1 MLSKNVYKS
10 RWVVVEQEDKCI
22 IDSNS
27 RLASRIE
34 EIEAEKRKRLALAAG
49 EENIDED
56 GFRSGLGG
64 EKIDMASE
72 DGYDEESGESNILK
86 AVQEQIPE
94 GPSPEELREQ
104 AEAELA
110 AAREEVEQIKQI
122 ARESLE
128 KEKQETLDEA
138 RRTGYD
144 EGYRMAQT
152 EAEQMKEEIRK
163 ERVRLEEE
171 YDSMIAELEP
181 QFIDTITAVYNYIF
195 QVELEN
201 ERNILVHLIETTLR
215 KVESSRV
222 FIVHVSKDDYPYV
235 NMQKKSLAENA
246 VNGRG
251 VVEVVED
258 MTLHKNE
265 CMIETDGGIFDCGV
279 GTQLEELTRRL
290 KLLSFE
296 KN

>member
-1 MLSKNVYKS
+1 MLSKNIYKS
-10 RWVVVEQEDKCI
+10 RWVVVEQEEKCI

-27 RLASRIE
+27 RLVDRIE
-34 EIEAEKRKRLALAAG
+34 EIESEKRRRAALAAG
-49 EENIDED
+49 EEFDED
-56 GFRSGLGG
+56 GFRSGL
-64 EKIDMASE
+64 
-72 DGYDEESGESNILK
+72 SGERIDISSEEGYGEEGSEGNILR
-86 AVQEQIPE
+86 AVEEQVPE
-94 GPSPEELREQ
+94 GPTPEELRAQ
-104 AEAELA
+104 AEAELE

-128 KEKQETLDEA
+128 REKQEVLDEA

-152 EAEQMKEEIRK
+152 EAEQMKEEIRQ
-163 ERVRLEEE
+163 ERIRLEEE

-181 QFIDTITAVYNYIF
+181 QFIDTITAVYNHIF

-235 NMQKKSLAENA
+235 NMQKKTLAEE
-246 VNGRG
+246 VVSGRG
-251 VVEVVED
+251 VVEIVED

-279 GTQLEELTRRL
+279 GTQLEELTKRL

>member
-1 MLSKNVYKS
+1 MLSKNIYKS
-10 RWVVVEQEDKCI
+10 RWVIVEQEEKCL

-27 RLASRIE
+27 RLVNRIE
-34 EIEAEKRKRLALAAG
+34 EIEAERRKRAALAAG
-49 EENIDED
+49 EEEFDED
-56 GFRSGLGG
+56 GFRGGLSG
-64 EKIDMASE
+64 ERIDIASE
-72 DGYDEESGESNILK
+72 EGYEEEGSEGNILK
-86 AVQEQIPE
+86 AVEEQVPE
-94 GPSPEELREQ
+94 GPTPEELRAQ
-104 AEAELA
+104 AEAELE

-128 KEKQETLDEA
+128 REKKDALDEA

-152 EAEQMKEEIRK
+152 EAEQMKEEIRQ
-163 ERVRLEEE
+163 ERIRLEEE

-181 QFIDTITAVYNYIF
+181 QFIDTITAVYNHIF

-235 NMQKKSLAENA
+235 NMQKKTLTEEVVS
-246 VNGRG
+246 GRG
-251 VVEVVED
+251 VVEIVED

>member
-1 MLSKNVYKS
+1 MLSKNIYKS
-10 RWVVVEQEDKCI
+10 RWVVVEQEDKCL

-27 RLASRIE
+27 RLVGRIE
-34 EIEAEKRKRLALAAG
+34 EIEAERRKRVALAAG
-49 EENIDED
+49 EEEIDED

-64 EKIDMASE
+64 ERIDITSE
-72 DGYDEESGESNILK
+72 DGYDEEGNEGNILK
-86 AVQEQIPE
+86 AVEEQVPE
-94 GPSPEELREQ
+94 GPTPEELRAQ
-104 AEAELA
+104 AEAELE

-128 KEKQETLDEA
+128 REKQEVLDEA

-144 EGYRMAQT
+144 EGYRMAQA
-152 EAEQMKEEIRK
+152 EAEQMKEELRK
-163 ERVRLEEE
+163 ERIRLEEE
-171 YDSMIAELEP
+171 YDSMIGELEP
-181 QFIDTITAVYNYIF
+181 QFIDTITAVYNHIF

-235 NMQKKSLAENA
+235 NMQKKTLTEEVVS
-246 VNGRG
+246 GRG
-251 VVEVVED
+251 VVEIVED